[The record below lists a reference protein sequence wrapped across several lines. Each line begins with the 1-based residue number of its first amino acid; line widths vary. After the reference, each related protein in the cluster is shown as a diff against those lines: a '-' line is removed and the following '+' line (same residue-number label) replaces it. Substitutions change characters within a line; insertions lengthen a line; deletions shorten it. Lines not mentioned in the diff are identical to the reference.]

1 MSKTKIA
8 IFPKIKSLSAAIVL
22 LLLFGCPQNL
32 ASNNYP
38 VKRVSDGD
46 TLVASDSAGKDI
58 KVRFACIDAPEVAHT
73 NAEKNSKA
81 SAKKNQFKWGNL
93 AHQRMQQ
100 LVKQG
105 GGRVVLTVTD
115 TDRYGRKV
123 SEVRLPNGT
132 FAQEV
137 LTREG
142 LAMVYRPYLKNCPS
156 ASVLEQAEAE
166 AKKNR
171 RGVWGDSKFVPAW
184 KFRQNDKWAKF
195 WYSGNCSLS
204 KNSHVRNHRKKQ
216 RYLFW

>member
-1 MSKTKIA
+1 MSQTKIA
-8 IFPKIKSLSAAIVL
+8 IFSQIKTFSAVAML
-22 LLLFGCPQNL
+22 LLTFGCQPKL
-32 ASNNYP
+32 APNNYP

-58 KVRFACIDAPEVAHT
+58 KVRFACVDAPEVAHT

-81 SAKKNQFKWGNL
+81 AAQKNQFKWGNL

-100 LVKQG
+100 LVKEG
-105 GGRVVLTVTD
+105 GDRVVLTVTD

-137 LTREG
+137 LIREG

-156 ASVLEQAEAE
+156 ASILEQAEAE

-184 KFRQNDKWAKF
+184 NFRNSDK
-195 WYSGNCSLS
+195 
-204 KNSHVRNHRKKQ
+204 
-216 RYLFW
+216 

>member
-1 MSKTKIA
+1 M
-8 IFPKIKSLSAAIVL
+8 L
-22 LLLFGCPQNL
+22 LLLFGCQQKF
-32 ASNNYP
+32 AANNYA

-58 KVRFACIDAPEVAHT
+58 KVRFACVDAPEIAHT

-81 SAKKNQFKWGNL
+81 SAPKNQFKWGNQ
-93 AHQRMQQ
+93 AQQRTQQ

-115 TDRYGRKV
+115 TDRYGRQV

-132 FAQEV
+132 FVQEV

-142 LAMVYRPYLKNCPS
+142 LVMVYRPYLKNCPS

-166 AKKNR
+166 AKKSR

-184 KFRQNDKWAKF
+184 DF
-195 WYSGNCSLS
+195 
-204 KNSHVRNHRKKQ
+204 RKK
-216 RYLFW
+216 

>member
-32 ASNNYP
+32 APNNYP

-58 KVRFACIDAPEVAHT
+58 KVRFACIDAPEIAHG
-73 NAEKNSKA
+73 EPNSKA
-81 SAKKNQFKWGNL
+81 SNKNQFKWGNQAL
-93 AHQRMQQ
+93 QRTQQ

-184 KFRQNDKWAKF
+184 QFRHNDK
-195 WYSGNCSLS
+195 
-204 KNSHVRNHRKKQ
+204 
-216 RYLFW
+216 

>member
-8 IFPKIKSLSAAIVL
+8 ILPKIKSLCAAIVL
-22 LLLFGCPQNL
+22 LLLFGCPQKL
-32 ASNNYP
+32 APNNYP

-46 TLVASDSAGKDI
+46 TLVATDSAGKDI

-132 FAQEV
+132 LAQEV
-137 LTREG
+137 LIREG

-184 KFRQNDKWAKF
+184 KFRNSDK
-195 WYSGNCSLS
+195 
-204 KNSHVRNHRKKQ
+204 
-216 RYLFW
+216 

>member
-1 MSKTKIA
+1 MSKNQMAVYPT
-8 IFPKIKSLSAAIVL
+8 IKSLSIVSIL
-22 LLLFGCPQNL
+22 LLTFGCQPKL
-32 ASNNYP
+32 TPNNYA

-46 TLVASDSAGKDI
+46 TLVASDAAGKDI
-58 KVRFACIDAPEVAHT
+58 KVRFACVDAPEVAHT

-81 SAKKNQFKWGNL
+81 AAQKNQFKWGNL
-93 AHQRMQQ
+93 AMQRMQQ
-100 LVKQG
+100 LVKEG

-123 SEVRLPNGT
+123 SEVRLPNGI

-142 LAMVYRPYLKNCPS
+142 LVMVYRPYLKNCPS

-166 AKKNR
+166 AKKSR

-184 KFRQNDKWAKF
+184 DF
-195 WYSGNCSLS
+195 
-204 KNSHVRNHRKKQ
+204 RKK
-216 RYLFW
+216 

>member
-1 MSKTKIA
+1 MSNKIA
-8 IFPKIKSLSAAIVL
+8 IYPTIKSLSIVSML
-22 LLLFGCPQNL
+22 LLLCGCPQKL
-32 ASNNYP
+32 APNNYA

-46 TLVASDSAGKDI
+46 TLVASDAAGKDI
-58 KVRFACIDAPEVAHT
+58 KVRFACIDAPEIPHT
-73 NAEKNSKA
+73 NAEKNSKKA
-81 SAKKNQFKWGNL
+81 ADKNQFKWG
-93 AHQRMQQ
+93 AQAQQRMQQ

-142 LAMVYRPYLKNCPS
+142 LVMVYRPYLKNCPS
-156 ASVLEQAEAE
+156 ASVLEKAEAE

-184 KFRQNDKWAKF
+184 NFR
-195 WYSGNCSLS
+195 
-204 KNSHVRNHRKKQ
+204 NSDQ
-216 RYLFW
+216 